1 MRTLRLLCQGY
12 STSGNAELI
21 TYVNG
26 AKIFKG
32 AVPTSPSNPP
42 QIPVRIDNPY
52 SEFTIPVDFEGA
64 IQIKAEI
71 LSGTIILGDVL
82 ANYVRQSDPV
92 GFFGS
97 LPNPVADHRYD
108 NPYEINVN
116 KIRTVDNII
125 VNGIPVVQEFKHNID
140 NGVSLKDEVK
150 HSSYTPADIVMNGW
164 PDGRRPI
171 WLETV
176 HAGDI
181 IVYTINVFLA
191 SWHQKSPV
199 DQ

>member
-26 AKIFKG
+26 AEIFKG
-32 AVPTSPSNPP
+32 AVPTSSSNLP
-42 QIPVRIDNPY
+42 QIPVRIDEPY
-52 SEFTIPVDFEGA
+52 SEFTIPIDFEGA

-97 LPNPVADHRYD
+97 LPNPIANHRYN

-125 VNGIPVVQEFKHNID
+125 VNGIPVVQEFKHKID
-140 NGVSLKDEVK
+140 NGVSLKDEAK
-150 HSSYTPADIVMNGW
+150 HSSYTPADIVMHGW
-164 PDGRRPI
+164 PEGRRPI

-176 HAGDI
+176 HAGDT

-191 SWHQKSPV
+191 KWYQKSPV

>member
-1 MRTLRLLCQGY
+1 M
-12 STSGNAELI
+12 
-21 TYVNG
+21 
-26 AKIFKG
+26 
-32 AVPTSPSNPP
+32 
-42 QIPVRIDNPY
+42 
-52 SEFTIPVDFEGA
+52 
-64 IQIKAEI
+64 
-71 LSGTIILGDVL
+71 
-82 ANYVRQSDPV
+82 
-92 GFFGS
+92 
-97 LPNPVADHRYD
+97 PNPIADHRHN

-150 HSSYTPADIVMNGW
+150 QSSYTPADIVMNGW